1 MKLNENFHE
10 LLFKNSK
17 YPDEC
22 VLHSPKYPRW
32 TVVAI
37 KNSYPPLKPRRGGR
51 VICHHLVAIDNL
63 IKMVVNLVV
72 YSQLKGII

>member
-1 MKLNENFHE
+1 MKLIENFHE

-51 VICHHLVAIDNL
+51 VICHSGVLSIERNNIEALPANL
-63 IKMVVNLVV
+63 NANSEL
-72 YSQLKGII
+72 